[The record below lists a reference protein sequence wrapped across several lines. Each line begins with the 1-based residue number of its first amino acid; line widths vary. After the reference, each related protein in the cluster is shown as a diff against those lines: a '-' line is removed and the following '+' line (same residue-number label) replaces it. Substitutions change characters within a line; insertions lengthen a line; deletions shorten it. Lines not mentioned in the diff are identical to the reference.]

1 MNITTTNRSQW
12 RHTTSFNFF
21 SGRMRWSPAFR
32 RNEVREQRPS
42 ADRLKPELQP
52 KEVNGVGW
60 LVQQCLLLLLAA
72 CTSCGSSSAAAQ
84 PPTPKPA
91 LGINLSGPADWNTEL
106 PFVDVF
112 HLSREWISQKRGEG
126 WGKGP
131 SLELDEQGWIKKLE
145 PNCFAETP
153 LCTIEGGHY
162 PSGEWTI
169 LWEGEGKLELSKG
182 KVLKPDKQSMK
193 VNIDANGGGFFLRIL
208 ETNPKNPIKNI
219 RVLMPGVT
227 EKQAAE
233 NPWSKSFLDRW
244 RGVAC
249 LRFMDFQETNNS
261 KQKAWTDRPQPSD
274 ATYTRRGIPIELL
287 CDLANRLEADA
298 WFCIPH
304 EANDDYIRQFA
315 KLVKEKLAH
324 KRKAYIEY
332 SNEVWNGQFEQ
343 HRYAAEQGK
352 KLGFA
357 EKEWEAAWRFTAH
370 RSVEIFKI
378 WETEF
383 GGKDRLVRVLPSQAA
398 NSYVSE
404 QVLSWKSASK
414 QADVLAIAPYI
425 SMNIPPGMRSNP
437 PLFAEKVTQWTV
449 DQFLDHVEQNAL
461 PQCIEWMKA
470 NKKVAD
476 EHQLKLVCYEAGQ
489 HFVGIGGAE
498 NNEALTKLLH
508 AANAHPRMK
517 TIYAKYLAAW
527 KKSGGDLLCHFSSV
541 GAWSKWGSWG
551 VLQYADD
558 DLAHSPKYQALNQW
572 RQSLPK

>member
-1 MNITTTNRSQW
+1 MKSI
-12 RHTTSFNFF
+12 
-21 SGRMRWSPAFR
+21 SPNDPRQFR
-32 RNEVREQRPS
+32 Y
-42 ADRLKPELQP
+42 
-52 KEVNGVGW
+52 
-60 LVQQCLLLLLAA
+60 LLLSLSIFYLAA
-72 CTSCGSSSAAAQ
+72 LGALTDSQAQ
-84 PPTPKPA
+84 SPKPA

-112 HLSREWISQKRGEG
+112 HLSREWISQERGKS

-131 SLELDEQGWIKKLE
+131 PLELDEQGWIKKLE

-169 LWEGEGKLELSKG
+169 LWQGDGKLELSKG
-182 KVLKPDKQSMK
+182 KVLKADKQSMK
-193 VNIDANGGGFFLRIL
+193 VNIDAQGGGFFLRLL
-208 ETNPKNPIKNI
+208 ETDPKSPIKNI
-219 RVLMPGVT
+219 RLLMPGVT
-227 EKQAAE
+227 EQQASD
-233 NPWSKSFLDRW
+233 NPWSKTFLDRW

-249 LRFMDFQETNNS
+249 FRFMDFQETNNS
-261 KQKAWTDRPQPSD
+261 KQKTWADRPLPTD
-274 ATYTRRGIPIELL
+274 ATYTRKGIPIELL
-287 CDLANRLEADA
+287 CDLANRLDADP

-304 EANDDYIRQFA
+304 QADDNYVRQFA
-315 KLVKEKLAH
+315 KLVKEKLAP

-343 HRYAAEQGK
+343 HRYAGAQGK

-357 EKEWEAAWRFTAH
+357 EKEWEAAWRYTAH
-370 RSVEIFKI
+370 RSVEIFSI
-378 WETEF
+378 WEKEF

-404 QVLSWKSASK
+404 QILSWKDASK
-414 QADVLAIAPYI
+414 NADVLAIAPYI
-425 SMNIPPGMRSNP
+425 SMNISPSDKDLGADNVSKWN
-437 PLFAEKVTQWTV
+437 V
-449 DQFLDHVEQNAL
+449 DQFLDHVEQKAL
-461 PQCIEWMKA
+461 PQCIEWIKA

-476 EHQLKLVCYEAGQ
+476 QHKLRLTCYEAGQ
-489 HFVGIGGAE
+489 HFVGIAGAE

-517 TIYAKYLAAW
+517 TIYAKYFAAW
-527 KKSGGDLLCHFSSV
+527 EKNGGDLLCHFSSV

-558 DLAHSPKYQALNQW
+558 NPAQSPKMEAIQQW
-572 RQSLPK
+572 MRSFPK